1 MMLPTCFGLWQF
13 DYRVYC
19 DWVAFHSI
27 PNTSIYRTHQYT
39 EHIIIPNTSLY
50 RTHQYTEHIIIPN
63 ASLYRTHHYT
73 EHIIT
78 RCKQHELGDYRNV
91 NVRKWCM
98 IELWSCECLAFL
110 LVQLYWV
117 ISTLHC
123 ANKHL
128 TLVYKFLMLH
138 WYSQGKTYPFG

>member
-1 MMLPTCFGLWQF
+1 MAVWLSSVLWLGSF
-13 DYRVYC
+13 PLNTEHINIPNTSLHRTHHYTEHINIPNTSLYRTLHYTE
-19 DWVAFHSI
+19 HINI
-27 PNTSIYRTHQYT
+27 PNTSIYRTLHYT
-39 EHIIIPNTSLY
+39 EHINIPNT
-50 RTHQYTEHIIIPN
+50 
-63 ASLYRTHHYT
+63 SLYRTHHYT

-128 TLVYKFLMLH
+128 TRM
-138 WYSQGKTYPFG
+138 